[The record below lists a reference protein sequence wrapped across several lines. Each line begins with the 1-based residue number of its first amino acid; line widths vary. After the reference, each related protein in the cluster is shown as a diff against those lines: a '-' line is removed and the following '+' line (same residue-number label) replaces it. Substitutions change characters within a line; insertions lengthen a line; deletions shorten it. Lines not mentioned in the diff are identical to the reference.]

1 MKSLRHFWLIGALSS
16 SFLSILAPAGA
27 QTPTPTVSLEQRVK
41 DLEKRLDALEG
52 VPAIALALKLKAE
65 TNQEEVSAS
74 ATPRSDAPLALVDW
88 NFTFQTDQFN
98 QPQYKITYTLKN
110 KTDKA
115 IKLNQSTIQFKD
127 LLGERVYGIQV
138 DHDLKIP
145 AQKEVTDTGS
155 YPANQFIPEQMRLK
169 GMAKENVKAELIVTK
184 AVFSDGSIYSGE
196 Q

>member
-1 MKSLRHFWLIGALSS
+1 VALFSTP
-16 SFLSILAPAGA
+16 LPAGA

-52 VPAIALALKLKAE
+52 VPAIALALKLKAQ
-65 TNQEEVSAS
+65 TNQQEASGS
-74 ATPRSDAPLALVDW
+74 ATPRTDAPLALVDW

-110 KTDKA
+110 KTDRA
-115 IKLNQSTIQFKD
+115 IKLTQSTIQFKD

-145 AQKEVTDTGS
+145 AQKEITDTGYYS
-155 YPANQFIPEQMRLK
+155 ANQFIPDQMRLK
-169 GMAKENVKAELIVTK
+169 SMAKENVKAELIVTK
-184 AVFSDGSIYSGE
+184 VVFADGSIYSSE

>member
-1 MKSLRHFWLIGALSS
+1 MIGIS
-16 SFLSILAPAGA
+16 
-27 QTPTPTVSLEQRVK
+27 
-41 DLEKRLDALEG
+41 
-52 VPAIALALKLKAE
+52 
-65 TNQEEVSAS
+65 
-74 ATPRSDAPLALVDW
+74 
-88 NFTFQTDQFN
+88 
-98 QPQYKITYTLKN
+98 PQYKITYTLKN
-110 KTDKA
+110 RTDKA

-145 AQKEVTDTGS
+145 AQIEVTDTGS

-184 AVFSDGSIYSGE
+184 AVFSDGPIYSGE